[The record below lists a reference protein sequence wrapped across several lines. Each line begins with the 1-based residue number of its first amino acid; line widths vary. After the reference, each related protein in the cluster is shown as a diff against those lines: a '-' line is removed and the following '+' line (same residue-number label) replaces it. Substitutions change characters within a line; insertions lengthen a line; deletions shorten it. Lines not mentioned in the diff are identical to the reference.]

1 MKSNSHS
8 TQYWMMKLKKKND
21 KKNSKAIELIH
32 NLDHENVTNPYKV
45 NKKIYETQFSINL
58 ILKDKVKKKKSIK
71 K

>member
-1 MKSNSHS
+1 
-8 TQYWMMKLKKKND
+8 MKLKKKND

-58 ILKDKVKKKKSIK
+58 ILKDKKNQSKKLVKA
-71 K
+71 